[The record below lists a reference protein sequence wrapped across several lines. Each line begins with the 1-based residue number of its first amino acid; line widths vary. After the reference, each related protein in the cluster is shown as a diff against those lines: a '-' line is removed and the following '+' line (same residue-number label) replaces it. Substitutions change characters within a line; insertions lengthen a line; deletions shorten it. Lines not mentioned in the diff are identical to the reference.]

1 MADRDDNVDI
11 DQDYDSDADYGGMD
25 DMVDAPRAPNGNGN
39 GSRAS
44 LREAW
49 DSSPVLKIAAIAL
62 GAAVLLGG
70 YFTIFGGSSE
80 DNSAIVATPAQ
91 TNVSSVP
98 GTEDTDPE
106 FRRALEELNQQEAIK
121 AAETGGSALPV
132 PIGTAA
138 QSGLTVPAAP
148 DAADADPLSQWRRDA
163 ESRRLAMEQQVL
175 GDEEPD
181 EGVAPD
187 IIPMVQPVRPTPQVA
202 RMDPEA
208 PKRLAA
214 QMRVIIA
221 AQAPVNSRVAPITQ
235 VPSAYTLMK
244 KAEEE
249 QAQAYQAQGGIQ
261 TASAGGSQAAPAF
274 GDIPS
279 GDVDKVIVSAG
290 SIIYGQ
296 LMNQLN
302 SDLPGPVLVSLLSGP
317 FAGGRAIGKLEVR
330 QDYMVLTFNKVI
342 KDGVVYTVQ
351 GIALDEETTL
361 TGHRSSVDHHYFTRV
376 ILPAAA
382 EFVKGYAGAVA
393 ETGTSSTTTGGG
405 GVVQD
410 TPEPDATEEVYK
422 GVEEAGDRV
431 SEILED
437 ESDRPVTVHLDKGTT
452 LGILLMDFVT
462 TGNAN

>member
-11 DQDYDSDADYGGMD
+11 DQDYDNDADYGGVD
-25 DMVDAPRAPNGNGN
+25 DMIDAPRGQMNGT
-39 GSRAS
+39 RAS
-44 LREAW
+44 LRETW
-49 DSSPVLKIAAIAL
+49 DSNPVMKIAAIGL
-62 GAAVLLGG
+62 GAAVIVGG
-70 YFTIFGGSSE
+70 YFAIFGGADA
-80 DNSAIVATPAQ
+80 DNAAIVATPPQ

-106 FRRALEELNQQEAIK
+106 FRRALEELNQQEAVK

-148 DAADADPLSQWRRDA
+148 DAGDSDPLSQWRRDA

-181 EGVAPD
+181 DGAAPE
-187 IIPMVQPVRPTPQVA
+187 IVPMVQPVRPTPQVA
-202 RMDPEA
+202 RMDPDA

-221 AQAPVNSRVAPITQ
+221 AQAPMNSRSAEITQ
-235 VPSAYTLMK
+235 VPSSYVLMK
-244 KAEEE
+244 QE
-249 QAQAYQAQGGIQ
+249 QERMRSEQGGVQ
-261 TASAGGSQAAPAF
+261 TASMDPMSAGAGVSGSGTFTPGGQ
-274 GDIPS
+274 S
-279 GDVDKVIVSAG
+279 NVDKVIVAAG
-290 SIIYGQ
+290 SIIYAQ

-302 SDLPGPVLVSLLSGP
+302 SDLPGPVLVNLLSGP

-330 QDYMVLTFNKVI
+330 QDYMILTFNKII
-342 KDGVVYTVQ
+342 KDGVVYTAQ

-361 TGHRSSVDHHYFTRV
+361 TGHRSSIDRHYFTRI

-382 EFVKGYAGAVA
+382 EFIKGYAGAVA

-410 TPEPDATEEVYK
+410 KPEPDGKEELYA
-422 GVEEAGDRV
+422 GGEEAADRI

-437 ESDRPVTVHLDKGTT
+437 ESDRPVTVHVDKGTT
-452 LGILLMDFVT
+452 FGILFLESVT